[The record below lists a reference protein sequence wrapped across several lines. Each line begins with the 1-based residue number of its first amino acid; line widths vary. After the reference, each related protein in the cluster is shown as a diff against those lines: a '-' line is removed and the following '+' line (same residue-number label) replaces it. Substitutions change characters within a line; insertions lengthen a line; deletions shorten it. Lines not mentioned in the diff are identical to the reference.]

1 MIEILINTNKTKI
14 KYLLALS
21 LLFSLWSANTFG
33 ITIKDIDFDVGDD
46 ATSLVLYVNSIC
58 KFTVETESS
67 SRLVLHIPDG
77 QVSKSVEL
85 EGTGKSLIHSYSF
98 SKSGDELLITINL
111 CDGATNY
118 KGYVRKNPQA
128 IVFTIFGKPKTD
140 YTNVEPKVVDPDK
153 TLEVDTI
160 VIDPGHGGHFTGA
173 VGPEGT
179 MEKDVNLDISLIL
192 KRMLEDE
199 LGMKVYLTREKD
211 DHVTLKGRT
220 DLANEVKADLFIS
233 VHNNAY
239 YKRSAHG
246 TETFFLAESS
256 TDYERTVA
264 LRENE
269 DFIIEDPSLDMSKLD
284 DLTMILAQL
293 TQNEFL
299 QESSELA
306 ELVQEAMVK
315 KLKLTDRGVKQA
327 PFYVLVGS
335 YCPAILVE
343 IAFISNYDEEQLLL
357 DPNFQNKA
365 ARAIFEGIK
374 EYKKRQEKRLGLD

>member
-1 MIEILINTNKTKI
+1 MLRIDSVKTTIYILAVLMIYQVCLAFVVEGVDFETGADYTSIILE
-14 KYLLALS
+14 
-21 LLFSLWSANTFG
+21 
-33 ITIKDIDFDVGDD
+33 
-46 ATSLVLYVNSIC
+46 TSEYT
-58 KFTVETESS
+58 KFTVDVLSS
-67 SRLVLHIPDG
+67 TKLVLHIPGATLSGGMDSKGSG
-77 QVSKSVEL
+77 Q
-85 EGTGKSLIHSYSF
+85 SLIRDYSLRE
-98 SKSGDELLITINL
+98 SGDELLVQLNL
-111 CDGATNY
+111 KEGATDF
-118 KGYVRKNPQA
+118 KGFCRKEPTS
-128 IVFTIFGKPKTD
+128 IVFTIYGK
-140 YTNVEPKVVDPDK
+140 VEGDDFQEVVKDVNPDK

-173 VGPEGT
+173 VGPCGT

-199 LGMKVYLTREKD
+199 LGMDVYLTRDCDE
-211 DHVTLKGRT
+211 HVTLKGRT
-220 DLANEVKADLFIS
+220 DLANQVKADLFIS
-233 VHNNAY
+233 IHNNAFHLR
-239 YKRSAHG
+239 KAHG

-269 DFIIEDPSLDMSKLD
+269 DFVLEDPTLDASKMD
-284 DLTMILAQL
+284 DLTFILAQI

-306 ELVQEAMVK
+306 ELVQEAMID

-327 PFYVLVGS
+327 PFWVLVYS

-343 IAFISNYDEEQLLL
+343 IAFISNPDEEQLLL
-357 DPNFQNKA
+357 DSDFQEDS

-374 EYKKRQEKRLGLD
+374 EYKKRQEKRLGLN